1 MLQNKLKTHFHIPFN
16 RIWYWPF
23 QETNITYSFF
33 FIIVSISLQLMNE
46 LTLDERSTI
55 LKRPFCYL
63 FLWNSNK
70 NCSLLNR
77 HIFANKNKLVLPTS
91 SCLYFCLQ
99 WQLLLCKLKML
110 HTFRTVCF
118 LSDKY
123 AIGSWQ
129 IVKRLAR
136 RVFCDNRST
145 RQAVS
150 PHF

>member
-63 FLWNSNK
+63 LLPNKKGSCGIQIKTVPCWTDTFLQTKTNWYYLPPVVSTSVCNDSCCCVNWK
-70 NCSLLNR
+70 CCTL
-77 HIFANKNKLVLPTS
+77 FAPFAFFLTS
-91 SCLYFCLQ
+91 MQ
-99 WQLLLCKLKML
+99 
-110 HTFRTVCF
+110 
-118 LSDKY
+118 
-123 AIGSWQ
+123 
-129 IVKRLAR
+129 
-136 RVFCDNRST
+136 
-145 RQAVS
+145 
-150 PHF
+150 